1 MIFTKFDCPICEGR
15 KCTTAFVCGPK
26 TGGVRE
32 IPCQTCKAT
41 GWLTDGE
48 MGVYRLKKAKHE
60 ERRNA
65 RLARNLSMRE
75 MAKEMRVSLADY
87 SSYEHGRID
96 L

>member
-1 MIFTKFDCPICEGR
+1 MSFTKFDCPVCEGR
-15 KCTTAFVCGPK
+15 KYTTAFVCGPN

-60 ERRNA
+60 ERRSA
-65 RLARNLSMRE
+65 RLARDLSMRE
-75 MAKEMRVSLADY
+75 MAKEMGVSLADY
-87 SSYEHGRID
+87 SSYEQGRID